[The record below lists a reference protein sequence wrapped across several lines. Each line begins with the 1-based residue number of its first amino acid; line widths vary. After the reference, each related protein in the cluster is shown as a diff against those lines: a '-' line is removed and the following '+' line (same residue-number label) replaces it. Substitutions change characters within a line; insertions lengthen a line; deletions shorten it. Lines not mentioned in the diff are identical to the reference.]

1 VIDWSFASSVCPGNS
16 ATLRLILSGYLS
28 IIANPVTLK
37 KATNPGHERIRDR
50 LSSAVSLAWGK
61 DSRYIWSARQSGKNH
76 DFSRTNQTCM
86 KTSLMNP
93 CQIEWEENF
102 TISSRCEEVAHVID
116 VVLNRLRQ
124 SGWHENDSF
133 AVHVAL
139 QESLSNAIKHGNR
152 YDPMR
157 RVFVS
162 CRLTKQEIE
171 ISVRDEGSG
180 FDPSK
185 VPDPTLP
192 ENLHFPTGRGLKL
205 ITGFMDYVSFRD
217 GGREIVMRRLRRD
230 SSASQA
236 TS

>member
-1 VIDWSFASSVCPGNS
+1 
-16 ATLRLILSGYLS
+16 
-28 IIANPVTLK
+28 
-37 KATNPGHERIRDR
+37 
-50 LSSAVSLAWGK
+50 
-61 DSRYIWSARQSGKNH
+61 
-76 DFSRTNQTCM
+76 
-86 KTSLMNP
+86 
-93 CQIEWEENF
+93 
-102 TISSRCEEVAHVID
+102 
-116 VVLNRLRQ
+116 
-124 SGWHENDSF
+124 
-133 AVHVAL
+133 
-139 QESLSNAIKHGNR
+139 
-152 YDPMR
+152 MR
-157 RVFVS
+157 RIFVS